1 LLIAWLSRATA
12 MQGVQWHTTCAC
24 RSVTDNFDGPSQL
37 AEGRSFAHGQMV
49 LATGWLVE
57 RILS

>member
-1 LLIAWLSRATA
+1 MQE
-12 MQGVQWHTTCAC
+12 MQGHTTCAC
-24 RSVTDNFDGPSQL
+24 RSVTGNFDGPSQL
-37 AEGRSFAHGQMV
+37 AEGRRFAHGQMV